1 MIVQEGMKYK
11 QKTDLARNRKSS
23 RIKESRKPLKFW
35 NLMIKTEK
43 YYTIH
48 ESRRQLKLQ
57 TLQGQQTNEKEQPV
71 PGLGK

>member
-1 MIVQEGMKYK
+1 
-11 QKTDLARNRKSS
+11 
-23 RIKESRKPLKFW
+23 
-35 NLMIKTEK
+35 MIKTEK